1 VHLSD
6 PLQHLAFLGRIARK
20 AILVWTY
27 TSENEEDEL
36 VIRYPAANRYYT
48 SRTFPHCFD
57 IMQISPGLLKRSLE
71 LMGFTEIHQIRN
83 RPAGMPDYWF
93 DRNRGYL
100 AIRPEGSSSPA
111 SDIAMPGDR
120 AGPVSANKSWL
131 RKLLS
136 R

>member
-1 VHLSD
+1 MHLSD

-36 VIRYPAANRYYT
+36 VVRYPAANRYYA
-48 SRTFPHCFD
+48 SRKFPYCFD
-57 IMQISPGLLKRSLE
+57 IMQISPGLLKKSLE

-83 RPAGMPDYWF
+83 RPTGMPDYWF

-100 AIRPEGSSSPA
+100 AIRPDADQSPA
-111 SDIAMPGDR
+111 EDIGVHGGSAR
-120 AGPVSANKSWL
+120 PVDADKGWL